1 MRSFVRFVVVVAGLL
16 LPAACVEPTPDFG
29 LTESS
34 GAAEESGEP
43 TSSTGDTTGGAVGCA
58 GEPAACDGDVR
69 ARR

>member
-1 MRSFVRFVVVVAGLL
+1 MVVIAAAL
-16 LPAACVEPTPDFG
+16 LPTACVEPTPDFG

-43 TSSTGDTTGGAVGCA
+43 TSSTGDTTGGAA
-58 GEPAACDGDVR
+58 RCDGGPVACEGDAR

>member
-1 MRSFVRFVVVVAGLL
+1 MRPFVRFVVVIAAVL
-16 LPAACVEPTPDFG
+16 LPTACVEPTPDFG

-43 TSSTGDTTGGAVGCA
+43 TSSTGDTTGGAVRCDDRRV
-58 GEPAACDGDVR
+58 ACDGDAR